1 MIGEMTMIKTNK
13 RMILPIKLLFIAVI
27 QVLLTALITYV
38 LVTNEYRELS
48 RQSLETLEH
57 FLVEQ
62 QKQEL
67 KHYTALAV
75 LAVDHL

>member
-1 MIGEMTMIKTNK
+1 MIGEITMIKTNK

-48 RQSLETLEH
+48 NQSLDTLEH

-62 QKQEL
+62 K
-67 KHYTALAV
+67 KTRT
-75 LAVDHL
+75 

>member
-1 MIGEMTMIKTNK
+1 MTMIKTKK

-48 RQSLETLEH
+48 NQSLDTLEH

-62 QKQEL
+62 KNKNL
-67 KHYTALAV
+67 KLYSV
-75 LAVDHL
+75 GGVSR